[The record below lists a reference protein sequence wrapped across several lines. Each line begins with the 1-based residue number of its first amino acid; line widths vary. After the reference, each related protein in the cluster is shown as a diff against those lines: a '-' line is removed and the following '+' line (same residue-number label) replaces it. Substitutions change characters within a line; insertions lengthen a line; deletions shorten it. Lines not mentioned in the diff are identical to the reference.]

1 MGALF
6 NSPSTVS
13 GAAWGTGQLH
23 QENAKDLVDTAD
35 LPHSFRQNTGY
46 KKPTINLEGSIL

>member
-6 NSPSTVS
+6 DSPSTVS

-23 QENAKDLVDTAD
+23 QENAKDLVELIFLIVLGKSLVIKSQA
-35 LPHSFRQNTGY
+35 
-46 KKPTINLEGSIL
+46 